1 MSGALDSEGLPFRSI
16 GSPAFLPEL
25 LDYIRSNANS
35 TSVPVDPVIIRSILL
50 CIIAGNKHLILRTP
64 EEDIGLV
71 VKIVSWT
78 LSNVFS
84 YSNQKVKLRS
94 YSSSLSPE
102 ALLASLFLSPNHPL
116 ASRDD
121 ARQSMR
127 SSVGHS
133 SFGKPTNRGSG
144 LDHSRTSSY
153 ATDLASSYGYVHAR
167 STSSGKAPPDPKLF
181 RGHSESEKLED
192 GYHSIG
198 LAEAPRALVVS
209 GLEKT
214 GEPLQRALAEA
225 LSDKFVALGTPQST
239 KKPDGFVPDDEDEE
253 ENNWPLPPGFI
264 MIYICPVDAKERPPI
279 HRNLLDRFAMSHNIQ
294 ISPSIRQA
302 LRSIPVSPLVHS
314 NPFLPQSNPNSPSI
328 SIHSPLPQQAYS
340 PPYFTKPL
348 PNSHGQPL
356 NASRHANNLSSSSS
370 VLPQTLFPPA
380 PENPLLP
387 PWFLDLLRRYN
398 HKTHLAPHLDLYL
411 SDLFSAVRH
420 HPRLDGMLLTAS
432 ARKDAEDLARAARVL
447 GTDSSGMELLRSSGN
462 AEGSSIGDHETTT
475 DELSE
480 HWVHP
485 EIATS
490 NSHMQLHA
498 PALAPNSP
506 QYSKATTLTVSGDE
520 TAHLL
525 RQRNSSPFTSA
536 RSHAPSDDIPPRGAG
551 SSVRSR
557 AAGHRQRQLPFD
569 RSEEGPVEEKTLE
582 FNHEVE
588 VLDVTEGDVARMMPR
603 VVAHRV
609 RLRDGPEDEVLA
621 SAVVGAT
628 FDVPHAGEGGVLGVY
643 GAVGVKDIL
652 VEILN
657 KV

>member
-1 MSGALDSEGLPFRSI
+1 CPSALDSEGLPFRSI

-35 TSVPVDPVIIRSILL
+35 TSVPLDPVIIRSILL
-50 CIIAGNKHLILRTP
+50 CIIA
-64 EEDIGLV
+64 V
-71 VKIVSWT
+71 VKIVSWVSMSL
-78 LSNVFS
+78 LSR
-84 YSNQKVKLRS
+84 KPKLRS

-102 ALLASLFLSPNHPL
+102 ALLASCFCHLIIPL
-116 ASRDD
+116 PSRDD

-127 SSVGHS
+127 T
-133 SFGKPTNRGSG
+133 TNRGSG

-153 ATDLASSYGYVHAR
+153 ATDLSSSHGYVHAR
-167 STSSGKAPPDPKLF
+167 SPPLAKLPQIRSCFVVTRFSPSSATPIPTPIPH
-181 RGHSESEKLED
+181 RHAQKLED

-225 LSDKFVALGTPQST
+225 LSDKF
-239 KKPDGFVPDDEDEE
+239 KPDGFVPDDEDEE

-264 MIYICPVDAKERPPI
+264 MIYICPVDAKERPQFI
-279 HRNLLDRFAMSHNIQ
+279 GNLVAMSHNIQ

-302 LRSIPVSPLVHS
+302 LRSIPVSPL
-314 NPFLPQSNPNSPSI
+314 
-328 SIHSPLPQQAYS
+328 
-340 PPYFTKPL
+340 
-348 PNSHGQPL
+348 PL
-356 NASRHANNLSSSSS
+356 NASRHANKSLLVLLS
-370 VLPQTLFPPA
+370 VTTTLFPPA

-398 HKTHLAPHLDLYL
+398 QQDTSRSPSGLYL

-462 AEGSSIGDHETTT
+462 AEESSIGDHETTT

-525 RQRNSSPFTSA
+525 RQRNSSLFT
-536 RSHAPSDDIPPRGAG
+536 R

-557 AAGHRQRQLPFD
+557 AAGHKQRQVPFD
-569 RSEEGPVEEKTLE
+569 HSEEGPVEEKTLE

-628 FDVPHAGEGGVLGVY
+628 FDVPHTGEGGVLGVY